1 MEPKDYWIYCPCYLL
16 WTRRQQVFIL
26 LMRLIGVSTRAY
38 RNICFVYF
46 WIAVQIPITRLYTA
60 HDVNL
65 IDLNSFSQDEIWF
78 VEKKLTGETTIKPMS
93 DFDIN
98 EDRDVL
104 KAYLNGRFGAVPV
117 IKGGNGCS

>member
-1 MEPKDYWIYCPCYLL
+1 SLHTSLSKYLL
-16 WTRRQQVFIL
+16 
-26 LMRLIGVSTRAY
+26 RLFLDRSADT
-38 RNICFVYF
+38 NN
-46 WIAVQIPITRLYTA
+46 QIIYTA

-104 KAYLNGRFGAVPV
+104 KAYL
-117 IKGGNGCS
+117 